1 MSPFGAE
8 SDADTASV
16 AAPPAQAPEEMS
28 PFGDPPQTAAAK
40 PEASDTP
47 QNDDLLTTNTAN
59 DASGGSEYV
68 VQPNDTY
75 WTISQAVYGSP
86 MYAQALAQFN
96 SATIPDPNRL
106 APGMKIPMPPLEL
119 LKERYGALIAT
130 GSRGMASTQPRA
142 GFFLTETGDPAFR
155 VTDSDTL
162 QDIAKAHLGRPS
174 RWVQIFEMNRKVIGD
189 PDKLEEGTILR
200 LPVDA
205 SRVRLVS
212 NGET

>member
-1 MSPFGAE
+1 MSPFGGE
-8 SDADTASV
+8 PDSDTASA
-16 AAPPAQAPEEMS
+16 AAPPVQAPEEMS
-28 PFGDPPQTAAAK
+28 PFGDPPQTAATEPA
-40 PEASDTP
+40 ASDTP
-47 QNDDLLTTNTAN
+47 PNNNQLTDAGNSE
-59 DASGGSEYV
+59 ASGGSEYV
-68 VQPNDTY
+68 VKPNDTY
-75 WTISQAVYGSP
+75 WTISQAIYGSP

-96 SATIPDPNRL
+96 SATIPDPNRI

-130 GSRGMASTQPRA
+130 GSRGMAPAQPRA

-174 RWVQIFEMNRKVIGD
+174 RWVQIFEMNREVIED